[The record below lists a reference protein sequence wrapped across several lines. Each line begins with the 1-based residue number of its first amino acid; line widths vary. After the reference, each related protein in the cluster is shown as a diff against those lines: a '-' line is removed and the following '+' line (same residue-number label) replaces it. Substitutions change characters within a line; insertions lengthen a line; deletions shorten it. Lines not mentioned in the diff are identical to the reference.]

1 MESAAAPAPWSFARR
16 FAFRFAYVYFL
27 LYSFPQPLQAL
38 FGASFLP
45 GWATKPWEI
54 VAGWYESCSNA
65 FYVWIGKLCFG
76 VEIQIVPT
84 GSGDTLLAYVQLA
97 TIPVLALLGALAWSW
112 FARNIRE
119 HARAHDWL
127 RVYLRYVVGVTLLG
141 YGLYK
146 VFPLQF
152 GTPRLDRLMEPYGE
166 SSPMGLLWTFM
177 AASVP
182 YTFFGGL
189 MEALGGVLLFWRR
202 TTTLG
207 ALVSI
212 AVMSNV
218 VMLNFCY
225 DVPVKL
231 YSAHILLMACFLVL
245 PDARRL
251 LDVLLLNRPT
261 AARELAPPPLGP
273 GWHERRVAILLRS
286 LKYLFVLSAVASQVV
301 TCMKDSRFGAQKHEL
316 YGLYEVEEFSRNGTS
331 EEALLSNKSRW
342 RSLAVTEWGGVWV
355 RKLDDT
361 KTFLRAETDE
371 KTKATTF
378 TRTKEKG
385 EKDVLQL
392 AQPDAEHLVLEGKLG
407 DDALVVKLKKLPLPE
422 FQLVTRGFHW
432 IQEFPYNR

>member
-1 MESAAAPAPWSFARR
+1 METSPAPAPWSLARR
-16 FAFRFAYVYFL
+16 IAFRFACVYFV

-45 GWATKPWEI
+45 SWATYPWGK
-54 VAGWYESCSNA
+54 VSGWYDSGATA
-65 FYVWIGKLCFG
+65 FFIWVGKHCFG
-76 VEIQIVPT
+76 VNIEIVPT
-84 GSGDTLLAYVQLA
+84 GSGDTMLAYVQLP
-97 TIPVLALLGALAWSW
+97 TMLVLALVGTLVWSLLARK
-112 FARNIRE
+112 ATE
-119 HARAHDWL
+119 HERAYDYL
-127 RVYLRYVVGVTLLG
+127 RIFLRYVVAVTLLG

-166 SSPMGLLWTFM
+166 SSPMGILWTFM

-231 YSAHILLMACFLVL
+231 YSLHILLMAGFLVL

-251 LDVLLLNRPT
+251 LDVLLFNRPT
-261 AARELAPPPLGP
+261 AAREFAPSVLSPR
-273 GWHERRVAILLRS
+273 WRMARNVA
-286 LKYLFVLSAVASQVV
+286 KYVFLLSAVVSQVV
-301 TCMKDSRFGAQKHEL
+301 TCMHDSRMKDDRHEL
-316 YGLYEVEEFSRNGTS
+316 YGLYEVEDFSRNGTS
-331 EEALLSNKSRW
+331 EEASLANKARW
-342 RSLAVTEWGGVWV
+342 RSLTVNEYGGVWV
-355 RKLDDT
+355 RKMDDT
-361 KTFLRAETDE
+361 KSFLRATVDD
-371 KTKATTF
+371 KTKAISF
-378 TRTKEKG
+378 TVPKAMATPDSLACTK
-385 EKDVLQL
+385 
-392 AQPDAEHLVLEGKLG
+392 PDAEHLLLEGKLG
-407 DDALVVKLKKLPLPE
+407 EDALVVKLKKLPLPQ
-422 FQLVTRGFHW
+422 FQLMTRGFHW